1 MVSSLGQE
9 KYRMRPEGVA
19 GLKGKKSL
27 KIKGKILYKVKEAS
41 LKGFLLASF
50 GQFEHQKQ

>member
-1 MVSSLGQE
+1 
-9 KYRMRPEGVA
+9 MRPEGVV

-27 KIKGKILYKVKEAS
+27 KTKGKILYKDKEAS